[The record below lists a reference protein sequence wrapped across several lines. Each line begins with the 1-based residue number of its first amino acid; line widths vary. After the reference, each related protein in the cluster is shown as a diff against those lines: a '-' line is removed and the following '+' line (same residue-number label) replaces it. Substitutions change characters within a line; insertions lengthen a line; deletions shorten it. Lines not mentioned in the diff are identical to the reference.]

1 MRSTSATHPCS
12 NFIDPTNRLP
22 VCHQARLLGIA
33 RSTVYEQPRT
43 LSERDA
49 ALMAAMD
56 RLHLEYPFAG
66 ARLLRDMLRA
76 QGFEGLAKSTTYA
89 RIFVVNGCAPMCWR
103 SASSAL
109 LSCPL
114 PHA

>member
-1 MRSTSATHPCS
+1 MMSGASIVMRSTSATHPCS

-89 RIFVVNGCAPMCWR
+89 CRFTANARPPVRHRTPSTR
-103 SASSAL
+103 
-109 LSCPL
+109 
-114 PHA
+114 